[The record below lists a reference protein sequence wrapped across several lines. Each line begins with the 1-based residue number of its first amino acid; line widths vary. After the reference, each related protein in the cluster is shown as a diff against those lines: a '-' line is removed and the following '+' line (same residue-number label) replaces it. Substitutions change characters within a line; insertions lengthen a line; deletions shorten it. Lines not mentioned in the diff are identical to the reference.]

1 MRRLAIVLLW
11 GSGLPC
17 YGQAAP
23 KVEFEARY
31 WPTTASGNAK
41 IGAGALNTT
50 LDLKKDLGTNNPQTG
65 DFRFTVRPGNS
76 RIQFGFEH
84 FGLHGDQP
92 VDRTIEFNGNVY
104 TVGTQVV
111 TDARINHVV
120 LSWSYALI
128 HPAGRRFKL
137 GPLVEGHRLWW
148 NASLTAPALNLQGT
162 DTRAIGYPA
171 VGLAAEVVAHTRLV
185 FFAEAAGLPAGSYGT
200 FYDWEAGARLSPAR
214 HLNLVGGF
222 RVFDVNAKFAP
233 DYARVH
239 FSGPFVGAAA
249 GF

>member
-1 MRRLAIVLLW
+1 LLC

-17 YGQAAP
+17 YAQAENYGTSAL

-50 LDLKKDLGTNNPQTG
+50 FDLKKDLGTNNPQTG
-65 DFRFTVRPGNS
+65 DFRFTLRPGKS

-92 VDRTIEFNGNVY
+92 VDRTIEFNGKVY
-104 TVGTQVV
+104 TADTQVV

-137 GPLVEGHRLWW
+137 GPLVEGHGLWW
-148 NASLTAPALNLQGT
+148 NASLTAPALSLQGT
-162 DTRAIGYPA
+162 DKRAIGYPA
-171 VGLAAEVVAHTRLV
+171 AGLAAEVVAHARLV

-200 FYDWEAGARLSPAR
+200 FYDGEAGARISPVR

-239 FSGPFVGAAA
+239 FSGPFVGAAV